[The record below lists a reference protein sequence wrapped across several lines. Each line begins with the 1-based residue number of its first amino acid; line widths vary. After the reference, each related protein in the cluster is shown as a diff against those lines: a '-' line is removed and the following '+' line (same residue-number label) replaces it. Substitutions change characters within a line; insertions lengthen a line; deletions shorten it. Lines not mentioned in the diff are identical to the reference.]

1 MRTLDELTRPN
12 IRRLKPYSS
21 ARDEYKG
28 KTASVFL
35 DANENPYN
43 QPYNRYPD
51 PLQGEVKQALSAV
64 KGVDPDSIFLGN
76 GSDEAIDLLFRAFC
90 EPGCDNV
97 VAIDPTYGMYEVCAA
112 INNVAYRKV
121 PLDEAFRF
129 RADDMLRKA
138 DAQTKLMFL
147 CSPNNPTGNSLD
159 RAELERLLD
168 AFDGLV
174 VVDEAYIDFSS
185 EPSMLGQLK
194 ERPNLVILQTFSK
207 AWGCAGI
214 RLGIACA
221 HPEVIAIL
229 NKIKYPYN
237 VNLLTQREALHML
250 QQPLQVRQWV
260 EVLLKERERLMEAFA
275 ELPCCLQVYPT
286 DANFFLARVTDA
298 NGIYARLVE
307 QGIIVRNRSHITLC
321 DNCLRITVGTS
332 EENDALLEAL
342 SHEAV

>member
-64 KGVDPDSIFLGN
+64 KGVDPDSVFLGN

-159 RAELERLLD
+159 RAEVERLLD

-298 NGIYARLVE
+298 NGIYAHLVE